1 MRLTVRVLG
10 MDEQDSRVISVTKR
24 LRDMRFP
31 VQSKLDRYWRDLKG
45 ARLVPSRAQ
54 VDPRAIE
61 DCLEYAFI
69 LERVA
74 PGLARFRLA
83 GMHLNDL
90 MGMEVRGMPMTCL
103 FPPDSR
109 TRVAEALE
117 EVFSGPSTARL
128 ALTGDRGLGRPPIAA
143 ELSLLPMT
151 SDFGDI
157 TRVLGALTTQGAI
170 GRTPRRFEVTE
181 IEVTA
186 LTGTPI
192 PRGEEL
198 RPVDSGFAE
207 EQSAFDHAPRPPR
220 SERPQLRLVKSEDD

>member
-1 MRLTVRVLG
+1 MSG
-10 MDEQDSRVISVTKR
+10 IDENNGQVISVTKR

-45 ARLVPSRAQ
+45 PRLVPSRAQ

-103 FPPDSR
+103 FPPDARS
-109 TRVAEALE
+109 RVADTLE
-117 EVFSGPSTARL
+117 EVFSGPATARL
-128 ALTGDRGLGRPPIAA
+128 ALRGDSGLGRPPITA

-157 TRVLGALTTQGAI
+157 SRVLGALTTQGGI

-181 IEVTA
+181 IEVNP

-192 PRGEEL
+192 PRGEDL
-198 RPVDSGFAE
+198 RPVDTGFAE
-207 EQSAFDHAPRPPR
+207 AQTGFDHAPRPQR
-220 SERPQLRLVKSEDD
+220 TERPHLRLIKSDDD